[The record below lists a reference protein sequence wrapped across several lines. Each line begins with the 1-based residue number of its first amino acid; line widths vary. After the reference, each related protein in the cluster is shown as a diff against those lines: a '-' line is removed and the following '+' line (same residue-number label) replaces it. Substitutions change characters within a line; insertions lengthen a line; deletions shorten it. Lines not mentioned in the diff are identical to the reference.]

1 LNAFPGFGLFAGA
14 TGSDPSD
21 RFVDRMARHF
31 VTQHV
36 IVWQR
41 PIGYKFTGRPLP
53 PCAAGKI
60 ERAAQM
66 KTFPIDFT
74 HKFPVARG
82 GARCQ
87 GMVRL
92 HSIIRTAYLQAPV
105 RCEFLLVYFC
115 EFVLVYFWRGGLF
128 RNDKDAHSLLEL
140 GAPFSVRCGISRR

>member
-53 PCAAGKI
+53 PMRGRQDRAGRSD
-60 ERAAQM
+60 EN
-66 KTFPIDFT
+66 
-74 HKFPVARG
+74 V
-82 GARCQ
+82 
-87 GMVRL
+87 
-92 HSIIRTAYLQAPV
+92 SY
-105 RCEFLLVYFC
+105 
-115 EFVLVYFWRGGLF
+115 
-128 RNDKDAHSLLEL
+128 
-140 GAPFSVRCGISRR
+140 